1 MSPGG
6 FDKHRL
12 HRVGEVLAGHV
23 ADGGVPGVT
32 WIASR
37 NGEIH
42 HGAVGSLAAG
52 GEPIRRDA
60 IFRIASM
67 SKAVTAVAVL
77 ILLEECRIRLDDPV
91 DDVLPELAD
100 RRVLRSLESSLDD
113 TVPAARP
120 VTVRDLLTFTFGFG
134 AVFAAPGTYPIVDAA
149 TGLGSGV
156 APPRM
161 GAAPTPEPDE
171 FMRRLGTLPLV
182 HQPGEAWMYHSGISV
197 LGVLV
202 ARVSGQT
209 LGGFLRERIFA
220 PLGMK
225 DTAFS
230 VPAADH
236 DRLTTLYMTGPDGG
250 LAVSDP
256 VDGRWARPAAF
267 DDGGGDLV
275 STVDDFH
282 AFARM
287 LLDGGEYR
295 GERIL
300 SRPSVEDMTGNRV
313 TPEQLAGS
321 FLEPGYGWG
330 YGVAV
335 ATRRLGPSV
344 TAGQYGWDGGFGTS
358 WKNDPSEGL
367 TGILLTNRRFES
379 PSAPAVVRD
388 FWTSLYQ
395 AFED

>member
-12 HRVGEVLAGHV
+12 HRVDEVLAGHV
-23 ADGGVPGVT
+23 ENGVPGIA

-37 NGEIH
+37 NGETH
-42 HGAVGSLAAG
+42 HGTAGSLALG
-52 GEPIRRDA
+52 GPPIRRDTV
-60 IFRIASM
+60 FRIASM
-67 SKAVTAVAVL
+67 SKPVTAVAVL

-91 DDVLPELAD
+91 DEILPELAD
-100 RRVLRSLESSLDD
+100 RRVLRGLGSSLDD

-149 TGLGSGV
+149 AGLGV
-156 APPRM
+156 AVGPPRM
-161 GAAPTPEPDE
+161 VPAPAPDE

-182 HQPGEAWMYHSGISV
+182 HQPGETWLYHSGLAV

-202 ARVSGQT
+202 ARAAGQSFE
-209 LGGFLRERIFA
+209 GFLRERIFT

-230 VPAADH
+230 VPAEKRE
-236 DRLTTLYMTGPDGG
+236 RLTTLYWAGPDGEP
-250 LAVSDP
+250 AVFDA
-256 VDGRWARPAAF
+256 VEGKWAEPAAF

-282 AFARM
+282 AFGRM
-287 LLDGGEYR
+287 LLGGGEYK

-300 SRPSVEDMTGNRV
+300 SRHSVEDMTGNRV

-335 ATRRLGPSV
+335 ATRRLGPAV
-344 TAGQYGWDGGFGTS
+344 PEGQYGWDGGFGTT
-358 WKNDPSEGL
+358 WKNDPREGL
-367 TGILLTNRRFES
+367 TGILLTNKMFDS

-395 AFED
+395 ALED